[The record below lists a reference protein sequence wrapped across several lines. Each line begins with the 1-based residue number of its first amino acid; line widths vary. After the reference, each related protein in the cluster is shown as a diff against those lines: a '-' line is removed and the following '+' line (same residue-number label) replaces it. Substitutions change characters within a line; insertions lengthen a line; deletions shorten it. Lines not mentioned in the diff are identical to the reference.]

1 VDAHIHTSKVKVP
14 FAVVYGHFEYLTDE
28 ELHDI
33 ITDLDHERTR
43 RVGGH

>member
-1 VDAHIHTSKVKVP
+1 MDAYIHTTKVKVP

-43 RVGGH
+43 RRSSH